1 MAGDIRYLTSGSGDG
16 VRHMSI
22 PAAEVLSPVR
32 YRTWGIPTGAGWF
45 SMPWKWNFIG
55 EPVMR
60 KWWWVFGALALMLH
74 G

>member
-1 MAGDIRYLTSGSGDG
+1 MPNIRHLTTAATPRFKEFVGS
-16 VRHMSI
+16 SAI
-22 PAAEVLSPVR
+22 TQPVR

-55 EPVMR
+55 EAVVR
-60 KWWWVFGALALMLH
+60 KYWWVFGVMLLVFV